1 MKQLCKP
8 IVLLSLCAAV
18 LTSCSKVPDGLPSA
32 GRPGSVRFTFEAPA
46 AMIPVRGTD
55 PARESGVQDVNLW
68 LTGEVAGI
76 TRHRY
81 LSDSGEVTLELPAG
95 TYDYYALA
103 NAGTDMGECDA
114 ATLEELSLAL
124 DPYADFQEGGRFLMA
139 SRGSFTVPGAT
150 TVPVRLVR
158 CAAKVELALSVAPA
172 FAPEFTLTRVQ
183 ALGVPALLRPFGDNR
198 TEDLAALA
206 DYPAGE
212 VTGTSYNGTFY
223 LPENLAGENTA
234 ITDPRERSRANAP
247 KGAACFRI
255 EGTAGGR
262 KVDYFVYPGANV
274 TSDFNLHRNRHY
286 RIEAVITG
294 LNTVDTRVSTTE
306 AELSPWQE
314 SYAVGATA
322 RSILTL
328 SCVNNPDNRF
338 ELSYE
343 PLSGSGTMSVDGQA
357 LAPGVPLRLTEG
369 GGEHTAEIA
378 YTQQEE
384 GEAEVRLLVTDRYGF
399 TVEKRLAT
407 SFVKEGPQVTFE
419 QRGDSL
425 YAFQYG
431 ILDLHIEQPGYTGK
445 YTVTAAGYADVYY
458 DCDTPATE
466 FTLPG
471 NGDYLFG
478 FSPVRPGLAA
488 LRLTLTDE
496 LGRSAPVLVRVVGL
510 MARAQISAGYTGGSL
525 QPLVITV
532 RSSCPVGEDLDV
544 SLLVPLA
551 KLTAGGQETATEWV
565 ERTLTIYEGD
575 TEASWT
581 PLPGSA
587 YMGYVVK
594 GGITI
599 KALSKELS
607 ADRMYRYEITN

>member
-1 MKQLCKP
+1 MYVKP
-8 IVLLSLCAAV
+8 EILLSLCAAALALV
-18 LTSCSKVPDGLPSA
+18 SCSKVSDELPSA
-32 GRPGSVRFTFEAPA
+32 GRPGSVRFTFDAPA
-46 AMIPVRGTD
+46 AMIPVRGMD

-68 LTGEVAGI
+68 LLNDVSGI
-76 TRHRY
+76 SRHRY
-81 LSDSGEVTLELPAG
+81 LSGSGEVTLELPAG

-114 ATLEELSLAL
+114 ATMEELSLAL

-139 SRGSFTVPGAT
+139 SRGSFAVLGAM

-206 DYPAGE
+206 DYPAEDAPDGFH
-212 VTGTSYNGTFY
+212 GTFY
-223 LPENLAGENTA
+223 LPENLAGVNTA
-234 ITDPRERSRANAP
+234 IADPRERSRANAP
-247 KGAACFRI
+247 KSATCFRI

-343 PLSGSGTMSVDGQA
+343 PLSGSGTLSVDGQA
-357 LAPGVPLRLTEG
+357 LAPGVPLRLTES

-384 GEAEVRLLVTDRYGF
+384 GEARVRLLVTDRYGF

-407 SFVKEGPQVTFE
+407 SFVKEGPRITFE

-431 ILDLHIEQPGYTGK
+431 ILDLHIEQPGYTGG
-445 YTVTAAGYADVYY
+445 YTVKAAGYAALYY

-478 FSPVRPGLAA
+478 FSPARPGRVPF
-488 LRLTLTDE
+488 RLIVTDE
-496 LGRSAPVLVRVVGL
+496 AGRTATVQSTLFGL
-510 MARAQISAGYTGGSL
+510 TARAQIGASYTGGSL

-551 KLTAGGQETATEWV
+551 KLTMGGQVTATEWT
-565 ERTLTIYEGD
+565 ERTLTIYKGD
-575 TEASWT
+575 TEASWN
-581 PLPGSA
+581 PQPGSA

>member
-1 MKQLCKP
+1 MYVKP
-8 IVLLSLCAAV
+8 EILLSLCAAALALV
-18 LTSCSKVPDGLPSA
+18 SCSKVSDELPSA
-32 GRPGSVRFTFEAPA
+32 GRPGSVRFTFDAPA
-46 AMIPVRGTD
+46 AMIPVRGMD

-68 LTGEVAGI
+68 LLNDVSGI
-76 TRHRY
+76 PRHRY
-81 LSDSGEVTLELPAG
+81 LSGSGEVTLELPAG

-103 NAGTDMGECDA
+103 NAGTDMEECDA
-114 ATLEELSLAL
+114 ATMEELSLAL

-139 SRGSFTVPGAT
+139 ARGSFAVLGAA

-206 DYPAGE
+206 DYPAEDAPDGFH
-212 VTGTSYNGTFY
+212 GTFY

-234 ITDPRERSRANAP
+234 IADPRERSRANAP
-247 KGAACFRI
+247 KSATCFRI

-306 AELSPWQE
+306 VELSPWQE
-314 SYAVGATA
+314 NYAPGTTA

-343 PLSGSGTMSVDGQA
+343 PLSGSGTLSVDGQA

-384 GEAEVRLLVTDRYGF
+384 GEARVRLLVTDRYGF
-399 TVEKRLAT
+399 TIEKQLAT
-407 SFVKEGPQVTFE
+407 TFVKEGPRVTFE

-431 ILDLHIEQPGYTGK
+431 ILDLHIEQPGYTGG
-445 YTVTAAGYADVYY
+445 YTVKAAGYAALYY

-478 FSPVRPGLAA
+478 FSPARPGRVPF
-488 LRLTLTDE
+488 RLIVTDE
-496 LGRSAPVLVRVVGL
+496 AGRAATVQSTLFGL
-510 MARAQISAGYTGGSL
+510 TARAQIGASYTGGSL

-551 KLTAGGQETATEWV
+551 KLTMGGQVTATEWT
-565 ERTLTIYEGD
+565 ERTLTIYKGD
-575 TEASWT
+575 TEASWN
-581 PLPGSA
+581 PQPGSA

>member
-1 MKQLCKP
+1 MNIYRIKPIFQLCAVAL
-8 IVLLSLCAAV
+8 VLA
-18 LTSCSKVPDGLPSA
+18 SCSKTDGEPPA
-32 GRPGSVRFTFEAPA
+32 RTGSVQFSFDTPA
-46 AMIPVRGTD
+46 AMIPVRGMD

-68 LTGEVAGI
+68 LLNDVSGLP
-76 TRHRY
+76 RHRY
-81 LSDSGEVTLELPAG
+81 LSGAGEVTLELPAG

-139 SRGSFTVPGAT
+139 SRGSFTVLGAT

-158 CAAKVELALSVAPA
+158 CAAKVELELSVAPA

-183 ALGVPALLRPFGDNR
+183 ALSVPTVLHPFGDNH

-206 DYPAGE
+206 DYPAEE
-212 VTGTSYNGTFY
+212 VTGTAYKGTFY

-234 ITDPRERSRANAP
+234 IADPRERSRANAP
-247 KGAACFRI
+247 KGAVCFRI

-286 RIEAVITG
+286 RIEAVIMG

-322 RSILTL
+322 RSIFTL

-338 ELSYE
+338 DLSYE
-343 PLSGSGTMSVDGQA
+343 LLSGSGTLSVDGQA

-384 GEAEVRLLVTDRYGF
+384 GEAKVRLLVTDNYGF
-399 TVEKRLAT
+399 TVEKRLST
-407 SFVKEGPQVTFE
+407 TFVKEGPRVTFE

-431 ILDLHIEQPGYTGK
+431 IIDLHIEQPGYTGG
-445 YTVTAAGYADVYY
+445 YTVKAAGYADVYY
-458 DCDTPATE
+458 DSDTPATE

-496 LGRSAPVLVRVVGL
+496 LGRSAPVLLRVIGL
-510 MARAQISAGYTGGSL
+510 TARAQIGASYTGGSL
-525 QPLVITV
+525 QPMVITV

-551 KLTAGGQETATEWV
+551 KLTMGGQETATEWV
-565 ERTLTIYEGD
+565 QRTLTIYEGD

-581 PLPGSA
+581 PQPGFG

-599 KALSKELS
+599 KALSKEVS